1 VTRSLVLLA
10 RVATPG
16 HGKTRLRQSLP
27 DADVNAL
34 TRAFLHDTI
43 EWSEQIEADLIIVR
57 AGPVDALP
65 PTAATLVPQVDGDLG
80 ARIDAALS
88 VAFDRGAETAV
99 LIGSDSP
106 DLPERLL
113 LACFTGLEDAETTL
127 IPAAD
132 GGWVALGAR
141 RRLDGCLR
149 SVRWSTGDTGA
160 ETVAALRAAHRPALI
175 LEPWYDID
183 DVDSLDR
190 LRESLENNPERAPR
204 TAQIVA
210 TLAP

>member
-1 VTRSLVLLA
+1 VTRALVLLA
-10 RVATPG
+10 RVAIPG
-16 HGKTRLRQSLP
+16 YGKTRLRQSLP
-27 DADVNAL
+27 DADVDAL

-43 EWSEQIEADLIIVR
+43 EWSSQIEADLIIVR

-65 PTAATLVPQVDGDLG
+65 ATEATLVPQVDGDLG

-88 VAFDRGAETAV
+88 VAFDRGAEAAV

-113 LACFTGLEDAETTL
+113 LACFAGLADAETTL

-141 RRLDGCLR
+141 RPLNGCLR
-149 SVRWSTGDTGA
+149 SVCWSIGDTCT
-160 ETVAALRAAHRPALI
+160 ETVAALRAAHRPPLV
-175 LEPWYDID
+175 LDPWYDID

-210 TLAP
+210 HLLP